1 MENNNIYLPKIK
13 NILQN
18 LRQLKYED
26 NNTLLLDI
34 SKITIDFSK
43 TNIDLNEISFVI
55 VLKKF

>member
-1 MENNNIYLPKIK
+1 LENNNIYLPKIK